1 VHGGAA
7 GSRGSAC
14 YIARGFVR
22 KFGGGKDAMARVVAF
37 GSVKDESRL
46 DYELCG
52 DKAVEYIVNHHSN
65 SRTGSVA

>member
-1 VHGGAA
+1 MLYREG
-7 GSRGSAC
+7 
-14 YIARGFVR
+14 VR
-22 KFGGGKDAMARVVAF
+22 EEVWWREGREARVVAF